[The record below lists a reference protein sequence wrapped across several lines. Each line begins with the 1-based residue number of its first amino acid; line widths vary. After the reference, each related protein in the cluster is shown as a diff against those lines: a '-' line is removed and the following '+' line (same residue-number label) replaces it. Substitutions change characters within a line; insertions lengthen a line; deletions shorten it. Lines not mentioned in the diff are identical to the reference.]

1 MANAASPA
9 IEACG
14 LRFEI
19 SGKRLVDDVNLA
31 IPAGR
36 MVGILGPNGAGK
48 STLLKLVTGEL
59 KPTTGQILLDGVP
72 LAQAHPALLAR
83 RRAVVPQSSHLTFS
97 FSALEVVT
105 LGASV
110 PGFGLSND
118 HARAAEWALDRV
130 GLADLA
136 QRKYTDLSGGER
148 QRVHI
153 ARAMCQ
159 LATAPPSPGETLL
172 LLVDEP
178 TSNLDIGHQ
187 RRVLGALREAA
198 ADGAAVLAVLHDI
211 NLAAGYCDSLALM
224 RDGRLIAHGTP
235 DEIVRDDLLSHTYG
249 CVLDANQTP
258 SRTPFVL
265 PITRDISE
273 SATPVLHARRHHHPS
288 DASGR

>member
-1 MANAASPA
+1 MPNAKSPA

-19 SGKRLVDDVNLA
+19 GGKRLVDDVSLA
-31 IPAGR
+31 VPAGR

-48 STLLKLVTGEL
+48 STFLKLVTGEL
-59 KPTTGQILLDGVP
+59 KPTAGRILFDGVP

-83 RRAVVPQSSHLTFS
+83 RRAVVPQSSQLTFS

-110 PGFGLSND
+110 PGFGLSVD
-118 HARAAEWALDRV
+118 HAHAAEWALDRV
-130 GLADLA
+130 GLAHLA
-136 QRKYTDLSGGER
+136 ERKYTDLSGGER

-198 ADGAAVLAVLHDI
+198 AEGAAVLAVLHDI

-224 RDGRLIAHGTP
+224 REGRLIAHGAP

-249 CVLDANQTP
+249 CALDANQTP

-265 PITRDISE
+265 PITRDAPEIAKPLLNAS
-273 SATPVLHARRHHHPS
+273 HRCPS
-288 DASGR
+288 DASSR